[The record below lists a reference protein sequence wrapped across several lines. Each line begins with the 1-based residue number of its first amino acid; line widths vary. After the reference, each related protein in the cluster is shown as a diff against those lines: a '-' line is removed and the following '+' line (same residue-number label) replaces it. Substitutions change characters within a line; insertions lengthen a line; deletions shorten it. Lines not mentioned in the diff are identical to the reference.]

1 MRVIVRVRPAGKTE
15 IIHTSCDSNVGN
27 WLHVDKPEPTD
38 EKFSTVLG
46 MKCTQHECYIACG
59 PPMIASALK
68 GRNSLLFAYGQSGAG
83 KTFSMYGAEGGKNP
97 SKLDGVVPATIAEL
111 FRQTTAIEKE
121 KVGSVKYALGASL
134 VEVQN
139 KWIFDLLQDAEEN
152 GNQPAIRALGP
163 HLIGNKIERIYSS
176 RSLTHTIERG
186 MRTRAT
192 SPNIMHK
199 HSSRSHCILMLLL
212 ERREVN
218 LFATKEEKDTGRD
231 LIDSSM
237 CSFYMVDLA
246 GSEAFNYETEEKHH
260 VHHRGINAG
269 LLALGR
275 VIMAMSDR
283 QEHVPYRDSVITQLL
298 LGALGGDKPCLTEM
312 LCCLSPSSAHAAD
325 TKCSISYAK
334 RCALLEGENAVDE
347 LDETEAE
354 AAADK
359 EGEAVA
365 KEKQQGHPANSPMA
379 NDEFDEDEE
388 ANRRC
393 ELIEIK
399 AGGVFAR
406 TSGDPTNPLVLYLHD
421 GSNSSSNSATWNPL
435 VTAFSLAKRESFKLL
450 KAAKDAQKA
459 SKAGNASK
467 SKKGAEGAKA
477 SSSSAAAAAAQAA
490 AVAASAQGAE
500 DDAEDVEFD
509 DRFAVLR
516 GKLSKA
522 LQRRQK
528 EIMQTLCSLCQSLLL
543 DPTRLTRCRHVLCRL
558 CVERSIFYHRECPV
572 CATPCGPPETD
583 AEHDAVMRLRMR
595 RTFRNE
601 PVMSTVWKAR
611 LEEQQLDR
619 RTSMRVVLEYG
630 SILASDS
637 KRTKATMF
645 VGVLKD
651 ARGTPV
657 HRGED
662 CVQTHGATIAQ
673 LIHCV
678 SCDYHPS
685 SDEDTLMMLNE
696 PNNTSDERFGYTF
709 TRPMSAGSTCHMTVH
724 WASEIGVAP
733 LEIRHKLGRV
743 PVGRFTRRIVVQ
755 FPTELP
761 VLREG
766 AATTTPTS
774 FAERR
779 SKELS
784 GWVHYTDAATAKA
797 VGASA
802 RVLVGAWSGG
812 SKACGD
818 LILTSGNIKEA
829 RMAITSAESNRAA
842 VEYVGMIGEANLALC
857 LAASEGLPLKSATAK
872 ADAIA
877 PLKRARKKAILERK
891 KASDAVAQAGVTE
904 GNSPKGLRSGG
915 SASPGRHSSAISP
928 SRGAISPTRGA
939 ISPGRGQ
946 PASPGRPRPPSSPT
960 QQPSPSFMN
969 GSSGIAIE
977 TPLSMAA
984 APTESCAPGGVA
996 GGIPGGIAGGIGG
1009 GGAFRQQT
1017 SMSCPSSR
1025 SPRSEPPQASSR
1037 KPRRPISARGSSA
1050 SPSSSRGM
1058 YSARTYV
1065 PRPIMPGSNGSRS
1078 ARRQRSPRRAES
1090 PLGGCSGSGAA
1101 GGDGSRSG
1109 GGFGSSN
1116 GGYNGGASSSPS
1128 GRSSADKG
1136 AHAARRASYDKD
1148 ESSDSEDMGASL
1160 LLKSAS
1166 SASDATFALLYDK
1179 MLALIGPSAPPY
1191 ARAGFLDE
1199 LNMAGHGC
1207 DEPAEFFHVAI
1218 DLPGFGNTKASMQ
1231 TLKRG
1236 ADEKR
1241 VADEG
1246 AVMSPDFIVEVIKS
1260 LGKHYAYCIVAS
1272 AECSASVFSA
1282 LLERP
1287 NLASFLVLKEP
1298 QVKDYD
1304 ALHSIFQPTLILSES
1319 RQAAPT
1325 EKIEQALMNNSII
1338 EFSKKS
1344 NPSYIVKDAS
1354 KDILAWMK
1362 GRKWRGHLSGFG
1374 HSKMRPLL
1382 TRLVGGVRMW
1392 SGVREYKPIAD
1403 ATPAATKDKEGAGGA
1418 KVEHDPKARRAE
1430 SPPRESDTKEDIN

>member
-15 IIHTSCDSNVGN
+15 IIHTSCDSNVGD

-46 MKCTQHECYIACG
+46 MKCTQHECYMACG

-212 ERREVN
+212 ERRECN

-334 RCALLEGENAVDE
+334 RCALLERENAVDE
-347 LDETEAE
+347 VDETEAE
-354 AAADK
+354 VADEK

-365 KEKQQGHPANSPMA
+365 KEKQLGHPANSPMA

-421 GSNSSSNSATWNPL
+421 GSSSSANSATWNPL
-435 VTAFSLAKRESFKLL
+435 VTALSLAKRESFKLL

-459 SKAGNASK
+459 SKAGSASK

-477 SSSSAAAAAAQAA
+477 SGSSAAAAAAQAA
-490 AVAASAQGAE
+490 AVSASAQGAE

-611 LEEQQLDR
+611 LEEQQLER

-657 HRGED
+657 HRGEE
-662 CVQTHGATIAQ
+662 CVQTQGATIAQ

-685 SDEDTLMMLNE
+685 SDEDTLMTLNE

-709 TRPMSAGSTCHMTVH
+709 TRPMSAGSLCHMTVH
-724 WASEIGVAP
+724 WASEISVAP

-755 FPTELP
+755 FPAELP

-818 LILTSGNIKEA
+818 IILTSGNVKEA

-877 PLKRARKKAILERK
+877 PLKKARKKAILERK
-891 KASDAVAQAGVTE
+891 KASSAVALAGVTD
-904 GNSPKGLRSGG
+904 GDSPKGLRSGG

-928 SRGAISPTRGA
+928 ARGAISPTRGA

-946 PASPGRPRPPSSPT
+946 PALPGRPRPPTSPT
-960 QQPSPSFMN
+960 QQPSPGFMN

-984 APTESCAPGGVA
+984 APIQSCAPGGSLV
-996 GGIPGGIAGGIGG
+996 GSGG

-1017 SMSCPSSR
+1017 STSCEPSSR
-1025 SPRSEPPQASSR
+1025 SPRSEPPPASSH

-1090 PLGGCSGSGAA
+1090 PLGGCSGSSA

-1109 GGFGSSN
+1109 GGGGGSNS
-1116 GGYNGGASSSPS
+1116 GASSSRS

-1136 AHAARRASYDKD
+1136 VHAARRASYDK
-1148 ESSDSEDMGASL
+1148 EEPSDSEDMGASL

-1166 SASDATFALLYDK
+1166 SASDTTFVLLYDK
-1179 MLALIGPSAPPY
+1179 MLALIGPSAPPH

-1199 LNMAGHGC
+1199 LNMAGHGF

-1236 ADEKR
+1236 AEEKR

-1246 AVMSPDFIVEVIKS
+1246 AVMSPEFIVEVIKS
-1260 LGKHYAYCIVAS
+1260 LGKHYAYCIVTS

-1319 RQAAPT
+1319 RQAAST
-1325 EKIEQALMNNSII
+1325 DRIEQALMNNSII
-1338 EFSKKS
+1338 EFSKKT

-1392 SGVREYKPIAD
+1392 SGVREYRPSPIID
-1403 ATPAATKDKEGAGGA
+1403 ATPAATRDKEGAGGG
-1418 KVEHDPKARRAE
+1418 KPEHDPKARRAE
-1430 SPPRESDTKEDIN
+1430 SPPRESDTKEDIY